1 MAIKFKDVCYKDVIN
16 KVSFDIKMEKINSI
30 VGCNGSGKTTLIQLL
45 CMLKSPTKGKILFD
59 NTYKI
64 GLVSQQVEEQLFC
77 ETVEDELKSNLES
90 FNYTKEKLDK
100 KVKDAL
106 KMVELDL
113 DILKRDPLKISSSEM
128 RKISLAK
135 ALSINPQILVLDEP
149 CIGLDMK
156 EKETIIRILQ
166 KLKRRYSKT
175 VIIVTN
181 DIEFVHLVSDNI
193 IGISNG
199 KVLRTGNKYSFFKEV
214 DLLKK
219 NKIAVPKI
227 IEFEETVLKK
237 KNIKLGYRDDINDLI
252 KDILRNAKK

>member
-1 MAIKFKDVCYKDVIN
+1 MAIKFKDVYYKDVIN

-30 VGCNGSGKTTLIQLL
+30 VGCNGSGKSTLIQLL
-45 CMLKSPTKGKILFD
+45 CMLKSPTKGKVLFD

-100 KVKDAL
+100 KIKDAL

-128 RKISLAK
+128 RKLSLAK
-135 ALSINPQILVLDEP
+135 ALSINPQILILDEP

-156 EKETIIRILQ
+156 EKETVIRILQ

-175 VIIVTN
+175 IIIVTN
-181 DIEFVHLVSDNI
+181 DIELVHLVSDNI

-199 KVLRTGNKYSFFKEV
+199 KVLRIGNKYSFFKEV

-227 IEFEETVLKK
+227 IEFEDNVLRKK
-237 KNIKLGYRDDINDLI
+237 KIKLGYRDDINDLI